1 MAHQL
6 AEENLFRKMEKKR
19 LQMQT
24 EETELARRQE
34 EEEVT
39 GGISFM
45 KNYTPILGKFNEHQ
59 DQGDRVRLPS
69 NCVNEFIEKDVFSL
83 GAISLRLSYKN
94 GTRITHAGVL
104 EFTAPANS
112 IELPS
117 KVAACLGVKEEEE
130 LPVTIK
136 FVRLQKGKMVRF
148 RARSPAFL
156 QLPQQKSLL
165 EATLRSAH
173 RTLTLGDVVSVRHGC
188 DWYAL
193 DVVAA
198 EPESWGGGIS
208 LIDTDLS
215 VDIEPPK
222 CDATATTILREQQA
236 HVPLVIGKEESNTA
250 ATDTPCYYVVTLD
263 DSLGNRVLAGEKD
276 LQFTLTTR
284 PAEGHVSDAQLTDA
298 DLYISTSP
306 YIWPGPSLFSWS
318 SNALHDKNIAVT
330 ADELRVNLPADA
342 EESSIRLYIGVHS
355 LCSETSYTI
364 CVAAVDSS
372 LQVDRDSVGTKDPAF
387 DLPGEFARCAN
398 CEKYVPSQS
407 MQRHEAFCVR
417 HNVRCTHHGCGK
429 LLRRTEADQHTHCK
443 RCGLAITNQ
452 ADALQKHIQVYHKRV
467 SCPCGVEDDAYRL
480 SQHRRNECKYRLILC
495 RYCGRWE
502 HAGGD
507 PETHEDRLRGFTVHE
522 AACGSR
528 TDICD
533 VCGRPIALKAM
544 AIHMQAAHQTSATL
558 TNAPCSSTTTL
569 PFSANSK
576 VAPPPI
582 TTMSN
587 GSESTFQP
595 SAALPAN
602 TSSPAHIVP
611 GHDNFSNSALTSPL
625 PRHQVSCPV
634 CGGTVGSE
642 RELNS
647 HLEETHGFF
656 LKYLQCSIRFKA

>member
-1 MAHQL
+1 MDIDFDAAATKLKRLQEKRKKEAQKRLLERRKAEEMAHQL

-342 EESSIRLYIGVHS
+342 EECVPMAPISVCAYPPIFVCYSIAGISIVQFKSVISGNDWYF
-355 LCSETSYTI
+355 TSYIHPLTES
-364 CVAAVDSS
+364 SS
-372 LQVDRDSVGTKDPAF
+372 LGLGDF
-387 DLPGEFARCAN
+387 
-398 CEKYVPSQS
+398 
-407 MQRHEAFCVR
+407 HVR
-417 HNVRCTHHGCGK
+417 
-429 LLRRTEADQHTHCK
+429 
-443 RCGLAITNQ
+443 
-452 ADALQKHIQVYHKRV
+452 
-467 SCPCGVEDDAYRL
+467 RL
-480 SQHRRNECKYRLILC
+480 VLLC
-495 RYCGRWE
+495 R
-502 HAGGD
+502 
-507 PETHEDRLRGFTVHE
+507 
-522 AACGSR
+522 S
-528 TDICD
+528 
-533 VCGRPIALKAM
+533 
-544 AIHMQAAHQTSATL
+544 
-558 TNAPCSSTTTL
+558 
-569 PFSANSK
+569 FS
-576 VAPPPI
+576 
-582 TTMSN
+582 
-587 GSESTFQP
+587 
-595 SAALPAN
+595 
-602 TSSPAHIVP
+602 
-611 GHDNFSNSALTSPL
+611 
-625 PRHQVSCPV
+625 
-634 CGGTVGSE
+634 
-642 RELNS
+642 
-647 HLEETHGFF
+647 
-656 LKYLQCSIRFKA
+656 